1 MQRELAALQ
10 AGQQAILREL
20 NVIETRLAGQ
30 QPTPGEIRISTEGSS
45 SIGNK
50 AARIAI
56 VEFSDFQC
64 PYCAGFFN
72 HTYPVLYSDYV
83 KSGRVVCYFH
93 DFPLGS
99 IHPEAAKAAEAAHC
113 ADEQGKFEE
122 MHDRLFS
129 HQQELGPRF
138 LPGHAK
144 ALGLDQAQFG
154 ACLDGGKYAAQVT
167 RNLEAGQRLGVKG
180 TPSFFVGSYD
190 PVTSTVSVSTQ
201 LNGAQPFSAFKTVL
215 DGLLGPGR

>member
-1 MQRELAALQ
+1 
-10 AGQQAILREL
+10 
-20 NVIETRLAGQ
+20 
-30 QPTPGEIRISTEGSS
+30 
-45 SIGNK
+45 
-50 AARIAI
+50 
-56 VEFSDFQC
+56 
-64 PYCAGFFN
+64 
-72 HTYPVLYSDYV
+72 
-83 KSGRVVCYFH
+83 
-93 DFPLGS
+93 
-99 IHPEAAKAAEAAHC
+99 
-113 ADEQGKFEE
+113 
-122 MHDRLFS
+122 
-129 HQQELGPRF
+129 